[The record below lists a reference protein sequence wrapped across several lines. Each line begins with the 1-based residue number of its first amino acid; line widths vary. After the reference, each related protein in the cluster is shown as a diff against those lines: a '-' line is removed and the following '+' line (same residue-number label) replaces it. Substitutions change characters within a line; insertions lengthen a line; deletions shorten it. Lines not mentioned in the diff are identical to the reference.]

1 MLAERIGAD
10 GYELLQA
17 ILAGTVPEEVRTWP
31 RVEIMRQIWLQH
43 YYVDDKG
50 VHWRTRKTGGNP
62 RQAVMISSPH
72 DLDANFRVK
81 RSTSWIGYQ
90 VHLTE
95 TCESDAPRVITQV
108 ETTPATTH
116 DVHLTEPIQTDLIK
130 RNLKPDTHLVDG
142 GYVEADLLVE
152 SQERNIDL
160 VGPAPGHQQWQDKVE
175 GGLDHSKFQFDW
187 EQKHAICPGGKT
199 SIHWNERRTRRQ
211 STNVAIAFDRRQ
223 FVGLTSPSLAGAK
236 IEAMTPHVLEKQ
248 YEALQQA
255 RKRQTTPEYKKLYGL
270 RAGIEGTISTGV
282 RVMGM
287 RRSRYRGLA
296 RTHVPASPL
305 LQRSIFTGL
314 SIGSMGKGPS
324 PPLFLLSSRSLHQPD
339 FANRINCFL

>member
-1 MLAERIGAD
+1 
-10 GYELLQA
+10 
-17 ILAGTVPEEVRTWP
+17 
-31 RVEIMRQIWLQH
+31 
-43 YYVDDKG
+43 
-50 VHWRTRKTGGNP
+50 
-62 RQAVMISSPH
+62 MISSPH
-72 DLDANFRVK
+72 DLDAKFRVK

-130 RNLKPDTHLVDG
+130 RDLKPDTHLVDG

-211 STNVAIAFDRRQ
+211 STNVAIAFDEADCRACPLRPRC
-223 FVGLTSPSLAGAK
+223 TRAK
-236 IEAMTPHVLEKQ
+236 IGGRNLTVYPQKQ

-270 RAGIEGTISTGV
+270 RAGIEGTISQGV

-296 RTHVPASPL
+296 RTRVQHVAIAAAINIYRAVDWLNGERPKPTPVSPF
-305 LQRSIFTGL
+305 QS
-314 SIGSMGKGPS
+314 
-324 PPLFLLSSRSLHQPD
+324 LFAPT
-339 FANRINCFL
+339 